1 MASLF
6 RLEYIYDL
14 RCTFYF
20 SFTWEITR
28 RGRSRRVVNSRFDS
42 LRYHGSNFVGL
53 PKMIKSELLEKLKS
67 FDDFDVV
74 FESSDLSRYS
84 IDDVICH
91 TEKSEIILKENV
103 YQIDLQKI
111 SRIFLKLTR
120 MYQEGTIKEVLE
132 DLKTHL
138 KEEKNILNSFEPVS
152 VYDGNLLI
160 TCFNSLTF
168 YKEALDF
175 LKQFL
180 KISKLQEFDNIQ
192 DLFYFVK
199 STILVEINLRK
210 F

>member
-1 MASLF
+1 
-6 RLEYIYDL
+6 
-14 RCTFYF
+14 
-20 SFTWEITR
+20 
-28 RGRSRRVVNSRFDS
+28 
-42 LRYHGSNFVGL
+42 
-53 PKMIKSELLEKLKS
+53 MIKSKLLEKLKS

-74 FESSDLSRYS
+74 FESSDLSQYS

-103 YQIDLQKI
+103 YQIDIQKI

-120 MYQEGTIKEVLE
+120 MYQEGTIKDVFE
-132 DLKTHL
+132 DLKSHL
-138 KEEKNILNSFEPVS
+138 KEEKNVLNSFEP

-160 TCFNSLTF
+160 TCFNSLIF
-168 YKEALDF
+168 YKESLDF

-180 KISKLQEFDNIQ
+180 KISKLQESDNIQ

>member
-1 MASLF
+1 
-6 RLEYIYDL
+6 
-14 RCTFYF
+14 
-20 SFTWEITR
+20 
-28 RGRSRRVVNSRFDS
+28 
-42 LRYHGSNFVGL
+42 
-53 PKMIKSELLEKLKS
+53 MIKSKLLEKLKS

-91 TEKSEIILKENV
+91 TEKSEIVLKENV
-103 YQIDLQKI
+103 YQTDIPKI

-120 MYQEGTIKEVLE
+120 MYQEGTIKDVFE
-132 DLKTHL
+132 DLKSHL
-138 KEEKNILNSFEPVS
+138 KEEKNVLNNL
-152 VYDGNLLI
+152 DDNGNLLI
-160 TCFNSLTF
+160 TCFNSLIF
-168 YKEALDF
+168 YKESLDF

-199 STILVEINLRK
+199 ATILVEINLRK

>member
-1 MASLF
+1 M
-6 RLEYIYDL
+6 
-14 RCTFYF
+14 
-20 SFTWEITR
+20 
-28 RGRSRRVVNSRFDS
+28 
-42 LRYHGSNFVGL
+42 
-53 PKMIKSELLEKLKS
+53 KKSKLLEKLKS

-91 TEKSEIILKENV
+91 TEKSEIVLKENV
-103 YQIDLQKI
+103 YQTDIPKI

-120 MYQEGTIKEVLE
+120 IYQEGTIKDVFE
-132 DLKTHL
+132 DLKSHL
-138 KEEKNILNSFEPVS
+138 KEEKNVLNNL
-152 VYDGNLLI
+152 DDNGNLLI
-160 TCFNSLTF
+160 TCFNSLIF
-168 YKEALDF
+168 YKESLDF

-199 STILVEINLRK
+199 ATILVEINLRK

>member
-1 MASLF
+1 
-6 RLEYIYDL
+6 
-14 RCTFYF
+14 
-20 SFTWEITR
+20 
-28 RGRSRRVVNSRFDS
+28 
-42 LRYHGSNFVGL
+42 VGL
-53 PKMIKSELLEKLKS
+53 PKMIKSKLLEKLKS

-74 FESSDLSRYS
+74 FESSDLSRHS

-91 TEKSEIILKENV
+91 TEKSEIA
-103 YQIDLQKI
+103 LQNSRPDIQKA

-120 MYQEGTIKEVLE
+120 MYQEGTIKDVFE

-138 KEEKNILNSFEPVS
+138 KEERNILNNLDNNE
-152 VYDGNLLI
+152 NLLI
-160 TCFNSLTF
+160 TCFNSLIF

-180 KISKLQEFDNIQ
+180 KISKLQEFDKIQ

-199 STILVEINLRK
+199 ATILVEINLRK

>member
-1 MASLF
+1 M
-6 RLEYIYDL
+6 
-14 RCTFYF
+14 
-20 SFTWEITR
+20 
-28 RGRSRRVVNSRFDS
+28 
-42 LRYHGSNFVGL
+42 
-53 PKMIKSELLEKLKS
+53 KKSKLLEKLKS

-91 TEKSEIILKENV
+91 TEKSEIA
-103 YQIDLQKI
+103 LQNSQPDIQKA
-111 SRIFLKLTR
+111 SRIFLKLTK
-120 MYQEGTIKEVLE
+120 MYQEGTIKDILE
-132 DLKTHL
+132 DLKSHL
-138 KEEKNILNSFEPVS
+138 KEERNILNNLDNNE
-152 VYDGNLLI
+152 NLLI

-180 KISKLQEFDNIQ
+180 KISKLQEFDKIQ

-199 STILVEINLRK
+199 ATILVEINLRK

>member
-1 MASLF
+1 
-6 RLEYIYDL
+6 
-14 RCTFYF
+14 
-20 SFTWEITR
+20 
-28 RGRSRRVVNSRFDS
+28 
-42 LRYHGSNFVGL
+42 
-53 PKMIKSELLEKLKS
+53 MIKSKLLEKLKS

-91 TEKSEIILKENV
+91 TEKSEITLKENV
-103 YQIDLQKI
+103 YQTDIPKI

-120 MYQEGTIKEVLE
+120 IYQEGTIKDVFE
-132 DLKTHL
+132 DLKSHL
-138 KEEKNILNSFEPVS
+138 KEEKNVLNSFEP

-160 TCFNSLTF
+160 TCFNSLIF
-168 YKEALDF
+168 YKESLDF

-180 KISKLQEFDNIQ
+180 KISKLQEFDKIQ

-199 STILVEINLRK
+199 ATILVNINLRK

>member
-1 MASLF
+1 
-6 RLEYIYDL
+6 
-14 RCTFYF
+14 
-20 SFTWEITR
+20 
-28 RGRSRRVVNSRFDS
+28 
-42 LRYHGSNFVGL
+42 
-53 PKMIKSELLEKLKS
+53 MIKSKLLEKLKS

-91 TEKSEIILKENV
+91 TEKSEIVLKENI
-103 YQIDLQKI
+103 YQTDLPKI

-120 MYQEGTIKEVLE
+120 MYQEGTIKDIFE
-132 DLKTHL
+132 DLKSHL

-152 VYDGNLLI
+152 DGNLLI

>member
-1 MASLF
+1 
-6 RLEYIYDL
+6 
-14 RCTFYF
+14 
-20 SFTWEITR
+20 
-28 RGRSRRVVNSRFDS
+28 
-42 LRYHGSNFVGL
+42 
-53 PKMIKSELLEKLKS
+53 MIKSKLLEKLKS

-91 TEKSEIILKENV
+91 TEKSEIVLKENV
-103 YQIDLQKI
+103 YQTDIPKI
-111 SRIFLKLTR
+111 SRIFFKLTR
-120 MYQEGTIKEVLE
+120 IYQEGTIKDVFE

-138 KEEKNILNSFEPVS
+138 KEEKNVLNNL
-152 VYDGNLLI
+152 DDNGNLLI

-168 YKEALDF
+168 YKESLDF

-180 KISKLQEFDNIQ
+180 KISKLQEFDKIQ

>member
-1 MASLF
+1 M
-6 RLEYIYDL
+6 
-14 RCTFYF
+14 
-20 SFTWEITR
+20 
-28 RGRSRRVVNSRFDS
+28 
-42 LRYHGSNFVGL
+42 
-53 PKMIKSELLEKLKS
+53 KKSKLLEKLKS

-91 TEKSEIILKENV
+91 TEKSEIILQNFS
-103 YQIDLQKI
+103 QFDIPKI

-120 MYQEGTIKEVLE
+120 MYQEGTIKDVFE
-132 DLKTHL
+132 DLKSHL
-138 KEEKNILNSFEPVS
+138 KEEKNVLNNL
-152 VYDGNLLI
+152 DDNGNFLI
-160 TCFNSLTF
+160 TCFNSLIF

-180 KISKLQEFDNIQ
+180 KISKLQEFDKIQ

-199 STILVEINLRK
+199 STILVDINLRK

>member
-1 MASLF
+1 
-6 RLEYIYDL
+6 
-14 RCTFYF
+14 
-20 SFTWEITR
+20 
-28 RGRSRRVVNSRFDS
+28 
-42 LRYHGSNFVGL
+42 
-53 PKMIKSELLEKLKS
+53 MIKSKLLEKLKS

-91 TEKSEIILKENV
+91 TEKSEIVLKENV
-103 YQIDLQKI
+103 YQTDIPKI

-120 MYQEGTIKEVLE
+120 MYQEGTIKDVFE
-132 DLKTHL
+132 DLKSHL
-138 KEEKNILNSFEPVS
+138 KEEKNVLNNLG
-152 VYDGNLLI
+152 DNGNLLI
-160 TCFNSLTF
+160 TCFNSLIF
-168 YKEALDF
+168 YKESLDF

-199 STILVEINLRK
+199 ATILVEINLRK

>member
-1 MASLF
+1 
-6 RLEYIYDL
+6 
-14 RCTFYF
+14 
-20 SFTWEITR
+20 
-28 RGRSRRVVNSRFDS
+28 
-42 LRYHGSNFVGL
+42 
-53 PKMIKSELLEKLKS
+53 MIKSKLLEKLKS

-84 IDDVICH
+84 IDDIICH
-91 TEKSEIILKENV
+91 TEKSEIVLKENV
-103 YQIDLQKI
+103 YQFDLPKI

-120 MYQEGTIKEVLE
+120 MYQEGTIKDVFE

-138 KEEKNILNSFEPVS
+138 KGEKNVLNSFEP

-180 KISKLQEFDNIQ
+180 KISKLQEFDKIQ

-199 STILVEINLRK
+199 STILAEINLRK

>member
-1 MASLF
+1 
-6 RLEYIYDL
+6 
-14 RCTFYF
+14 
-20 SFTWEITR
+20 
-28 RGRSRRVVNSRFDS
+28 
-42 LRYHGSNFVGL
+42 
-53 PKMIKSELLEKLKS
+53 MIKSKLLEKLKS

-91 TEKSEIILKENV
+91 TEKSEIVLKENV

-120 MYQEGTIKEVLE
+120 MYQEGTIKEVFE

-138 KEEKNILNSFEPVS
+138 KEEKNVLNSFEP

-160 TCFNSLTF
+160 TCFNSLIF
-168 YKEALDF
+168 YKESLDF

-180 KISKLQEFDNIQ
+180 KISKLQEFDKIQ

>member
-1 MASLF
+1 
-6 RLEYIYDL
+6 
-14 RCTFYF
+14 
-20 SFTWEITR
+20 
-28 RGRSRRVVNSRFDS
+28 
-42 LRYHGSNFVGL
+42 
-53 PKMIKSELLEKLKS
+53 MIKSKLLEKLKS

-91 TEKSEIILKENV
+91 TEKSEIVLKENV

-120 MYQEGTIKEVLE
+120 MYQEGTIKDVFE

-138 KEEKNILNSFEPVS
+138 KEEKNILNSFEPV
-152 VYDGNLLI
+152 YDGNLLI

-168 YKEALDF
+168 YKESLDF

-180 KISKLQEFDNIQ
+180 KISKLQEFDKIQ

>member
-1 MASLF
+1 
-6 RLEYIYDL
+6 
-14 RCTFYF
+14 
-20 SFTWEITR
+20 
-28 RGRSRRVVNSRFDS
+28 
-42 LRYHGSNFVGL
+42 
-53 PKMIKSELLEKLKS
+53 MIKSKLLEKLKS
-67 FDDFDVV
+67 FDDFDIV
-74 FESSDLSRYS
+74 FESSDLSQYS

-91 TEKSEIILKENV
+91 TEKSEIVLKENV
-103 YQIDLQKI
+103 YQIDLPKI

-120 MYQEGTIKEVLE
+120 MYQEDTIKDVFE

-138 KEEKNILNSFEPVS
+138 KGEKNVLNSFEP

-160 TCFNSLTF
+160 TCFNSLIF
-168 YKEALDF
+168 YKESLDF

-199 STILVEINLRK
+199 ATILVEINLRK

>member
-1 MASLF
+1 M
-6 RLEYIYDL
+6 
-14 RCTFYF
+14 
-20 SFTWEITR
+20 
-28 RGRSRRVVNSRFDS
+28 
-42 LRYHGSNFVGL
+42 
-53 PKMIKSELLEKLKS
+53 KKSKLLEKLKS

-91 TEKSEIILKENV
+91 TEKSEIVLKENV
-103 YQIDLQKI
+103 YQIDLPKI

-120 MYQEGTIKEVLE
+120 IYQEGTIKDVFE
-132 DLKTHL
+132 DLKSHL
-138 KEEKNILNSFEPVS
+138 KEEKNVLNSFEP

-160 TCFNSLTF
+160 TCFNSLIF
-168 YKEALDF
+168 YKESLDF

-199 STILVEINLRK
+199 ATILVEINLRK

>member
-20 SFTWEITR
+20 SFTREITR
-28 RGRSRRVVNSRFDS
+28 RGRPRRVVNSRFDY
-42 LRYHGSNFVGL
+42 LCYHGNNLVGSS
-53 PKMIKSELLEKLKS
+53 KMIKSKLLEKLKS

-91 TEKSEIILKENV
+91 TEKSEIVLKENV
-103 YQIDLQKI
+103 YQIDLPKI

-120 MYQEGTIKEVLE
+120 MYQEGTIKDVFE

-138 KEEKNILNSFEPVS
+138 KEEKNILNSFEP

-199 STILVEINLRK
+199 STILVDINLRK

>member
-1 MASLF
+1 
-6 RLEYIYDL
+6 
-14 RCTFYF
+14 
-20 SFTWEITR
+20 
-28 RGRSRRVVNSRFDS
+28 
-42 LRYHGSNFVGL
+42 
-53 PKMIKSELLEKLKS
+53 MIKSKLLEKLKS

-91 TEKSEIILKENV
+91 TEKSEIVLKENV
-103 YQIDLQKI
+103 YQIDIQKI

-120 MYQEGTIKEVLE
+120 MYQECTIKEVFE
-132 DLKTHL
+132 DLKSHL
-138 KEEKNILNSFEPVS
+138 KEEKNILNNL
-152 VYDGNLLI
+152 DDNGNLLI

-180 KISKLQEFDNIQ
+180 KISKLQEFDKIQ

-199 STILVEINLRK
+199 STILVDINLRK
-210 F
+210 SNG

>member
-1 MASLF
+1 M
-6 RLEYIYDL
+6 
-14 RCTFYF
+14 
-20 SFTWEITR
+20 
-28 RGRSRRVVNSRFDS
+28 
-42 LRYHGSNFVGL
+42 
-53 PKMIKSELLEKLKS
+53 KKSKLLEKLKS

-91 TEKSEIILKENV
+91 TEKSEIVLKENV
-103 YQIDLQKI
+103 NQTDIPKI

-120 MYQEGTIKEVLE
+120 IYQEGTIKDVFE
-132 DLKTHL
+132 DLKSHL
-138 KEEKNILNSFEPVS
+138 KEEKNILNNL
-152 VYDGNLLI
+152 DDNGNLLI
-160 TCFNSLTF
+160 TCFNSLIF
-168 YKEALDF
+168 YKESLDF

>member
-1 MASLF
+1 
-6 RLEYIYDL
+6 
-14 RCTFYF
+14 
-20 SFTWEITR
+20 
-28 RGRSRRVVNSRFDS
+28 
-42 LRYHGSNFVGL
+42 
-53 PKMIKSELLEKLKS
+53 MIKSKLLEKLKS

-91 TEKSEIILKENV
+91 TEKSEIVLKENV
-103 YQIDLQKI
+103 YQTDIPKI

-120 MYQEGTIKEVLE
+120 MYQEGTIKDVFE
-132 DLKTHL
+132 DLKSHL
-138 KEEKNILNSFEPVS
+138 KEEKNVLNSFEP

-160 TCFNSLTF
+160 TCFNSLIF
-168 YKEALDF
+168 YKESLDF

-180 KISKLQEFDNIQ
+180 KISKLQEFDKIQ

-210 F
+210 SNGQ

>member
-1 MASLF
+1 M
-6 RLEYIYDL
+6 
-14 RCTFYF
+14 
-20 SFTWEITR
+20 
-28 RGRSRRVVNSRFDS
+28 
-42 LRYHGSNFVGL
+42 
-53 PKMIKSELLEKLKS
+53 KKSKLLEKLKS

-91 TEKSEIILKENV
+91 TEKSEIVLKENI

-120 MYQEGTIKEVLE
+120 MYQEGTIKEVFE

-138 KEEKNILNSFEPVS
+138 KEEKNILNSFESVS

-180 KISKLQEFDNIQ
+180 KISKLQEFDKIQ

-199 STILVEINLRK
+199 STILVDINLRK

>member
-1 MASLF
+1 
-6 RLEYIYDL
+6 
-14 RCTFYF
+14 
-20 SFTWEITR
+20 
-28 RGRSRRVVNSRFDS
+28 
-42 LRYHGSNFVGL
+42 
-53 PKMIKSELLEKLKS
+53 MIKSKLLEKLKS

-91 TEKSEIILKENV
+91 TEKSEIILQNFS
-103 YQIDLQKI
+103 QFDIPKI

-120 MYQEGTIKEVLE
+120 MYQEGTIKDVFE
-132 DLKTHL
+132 DLKSHL
-138 KEEKNILNSFEPVS
+138 KEEKNVLNNL
-152 VYDGNLLI
+152 DDNGNLLI
-160 TCFNSLTF
+160 TCFNSLIF
-168 YKEALDF
+168 YKESLDF

-180 KISKLQEFDNIQ
+180 KISKLQEFDKIQ

>member
-1 MASLF
+1 
-6 RLEYIYDL
+6 
-14 RCTFYF
+14 
-20 SFTWEITR
+20 
-28 RGRSRRVVNSRFDS
+28 
-42 LRYHGSNFVGL
+42 
-53 PKMIKSELLEKLKS
+53 MIKSKLLEKLKS
-67 FDDFDVV
+67 FDDFDIV

-91 TEKSEIILKENV
+91 TEKSEIVLKENV
-103 YQIDLQKI
+103 YQIDLPKI

-120 MYQEGTIKEVLE
+120 MYQEGTIKDVFE

-138 KEEKNILNSFEPVS
+138 KGEKNVLNSFEP

-180 KISKLQEFDNIQ
+180 KISKLQEFDKIQ

-199 STILVEINLRK
+199 STILAEINLRK

>member
-1 MASLF
+1 
-6 RLEYIYDL
+6 
-14 RCTFYF
+14 
-20 SFTWEITR
+20 
-28 RGRSRRVVNSRFDS
+28 
-42 LRYHGSNFVGL
+42 
-53 PKMIKSELLEKLKS
+53 MIKSKLLEKLKS

-91 TEKSEIILKENV
+91 TEKSEIVLKENV
-103 YQIDLQKI
+103 YQTDIPKI

-120 MYQEGTIKEVLE
+120 IYQEGTIKDVFE
-132 DLKTHL
+132 DLKSHL
-138 KEEKNILNSFEPVS
+138 KEEKNVLNNL
-152 VYDGNLLI
+152 DDNGNLLI
-160 TCFNSLTF
+160 TCFNSLIF
-168 YKEALDF
+168 YKESLDF

-199 STILVEINLRK
+199 ATILVEINLRK

>member
-1 MASLF
+1 
-6 RLEYIYDL
+6 
-14 RCTFYF
+14 
-20 SFTWEITR
+20 
-28 RGRSRRVVNSRFDS
+28 
-42 LRYHGSNFVGL
+42 
-53 PKMIKSELLEKLKS
+53 MIKSKLLEKLKS

-91 TEKSEIILKENV
+91 TEKSEIVLKENV
-103 YQIDLQKI
+103 YQTDIPKI

-120 MYQEGTIKEVLE
+120 MYQEGTIKDVFE
-132 DLKTHL
+132 DLKSHL
-138 KEEKNILNSFEPVS
+138 KEEKNVLNNL
-152 VYDGNLLI
+152 DDNGNLLI
-160 TCFNSLTF
+160 TCFNSLIF

-199 STILVEINLRK
+199 ATILVEINLRK

>member
-1 MASLF
+1 
-6 RLEYIYDL
+6 
-14 RCTFYF
+14 
-20 SFTWEITR
+20 
-28 RGRSRRVVNSRFDS
+28 
-42 LRYHGSNFVGL
+42 
-53 PKMIKSELLEKLKS
+53 MIKSKLLEKLKS

-91 TEKSEIILKENV
+91 TEKSEIVLKENV
-103 YQIDLQKI
+103 YQIDLPKI

-120 MYQEGTIKEVLE
+120 MYQEDTIKEVFE
-132 DLKTHL
+132 DLKSHL
-138 KEEKNILNSFEPVS
+138 KEEKNVLNSFEP

-160 TCFNSLTF
+160 TCFNSLIF
-168 YKEALDF
+168 YKESLDF

-199 STILVEINLRK
+199 ATILVEINLRK

>member
-1 MASLF
+1 
-6 RLEYIYDL
+6 
-14 RCTFYF
+14 
-20 SFTWEITR
+20 
-28 RGRSRRVVNSRFDS
+28 
-42 LRYHGSNFVGL
+42 
-53 PKMIKSELLEKLKS
+53 MIKSKLLEKLKS

-91 TEKSEIILKENV
+91 TEKSEIVLKENV

-120 MYQEGTIKEVLE
+120 MYQEGIIKDVFE

-138 KEEKNILNSFEPVS
+138 KEEKNVLNSFEP

-168 YKEALDF
+168 YKESLDF

-180 KISKLQEFDNIQ
+180 KISKLQEFDKIQ

>member
-1 MASLF
+1 
-6 RLEYIYDL
+6 
-14 RCTFYF
+14 
-20 SFTWEITR
+20 
-28 RGRSRRVVNSRFDS
+28 
-42 LRYHGSNFVGL
+42 
-53 PKMIKSELLEKLKS
+53 MIKSKLLEKLKS

-91 TEKSEIILKENV
+91 TEKSEIVLKENV
-103 YQIDLQKI
+103 YQTDIPKI

-120 MYQEGTIKEVLE
+120 MYQEGTIKDVFE

-138 KEEKNILNSFEPVS
+138 KEEKNILNNLDDNE
-152 VYDGNLLI
+152 NLLI
-160 TCFNSLTF
+160 TCFNSLIF
-168 YKEALDF
+168 YKESLDF

-199 STILVEINLRK
+199 ATILVEINLRK

>member
-1 MASLF
+1 
-6 RLEYIYDL
+6 
-14 RCTFYF
+14 
-20 SFTWEITR
+20 
-28 RGRSRRVVNSRFDS
+28 
-42 LRYHGSNFVGL
+42 
-53 PKMIKSELLEKLKS
+53 MIKSKLLEKLKS

-91 TEKSEIILKENV
+91 TEKSEIILQNFS
-103 YQIDLQKI
+103 QFDIPKI

-120 MYQEGTIKEVLE
+120 MYQEGTIKDVFE
-132 DLKTHL
+132 DLKSHL
-138 KEEKNILNSFEPVS
+138 KEEKNVLNNL
-152 VYDGNLLI
+152 DDNGNFLI
-160 TCFNSLTF
+160 TCFNSLIF

-199 STILVEINLRK
+199 ATILVEINLRK

>member
-1 MASLF
+1 
-6 RLEYIYDL
+6 
-14 RCTFYF
+14 
-20 SFTWEITR
+20 
-28 RGRSRRVVNSRFDS
+28 
-42 LRYHGSNFVGL
+42 
-53 PKMIKSELLEKLKS
+53 MIKSKLLEKLKS

-91 TEKSEIILKENV
+91 TEKSEIILQNFS
-103 YQIDLQKI
+103 QFDIPKI

-120 MYQEGTIKEVLE
+120 MYQEGTIKDVFE
-132 DLKTHL
+132 DLKSHL
-138 KEEKNILNSFEPVS
+138 KEEKNVLNNL
-152 VYDGNLLI
+152 DDNGNFLI
-160 TCFNSLTF
+160 TCFNSLIF

-180 KISKLQEFDNIQ
+180 KISKLQEFDKIQ

-199 STILVEINLRK
+199 STILVDINLRK